1 MTGIIAGSLT
11 KQKEI
16 TKEGPD
22 ITGETVPEVSVT
34 QNSASGVVSQST
46 SVRSRYE
53 SGTGKKKK
61 KPRGL
66 TVSFITDENSPCSKT
81 EGRGKGIGGGVGLG
95 SKRQSGETSFSEEKE
110 RGERLIS
117 ALNLSRFG
125 ALEHSSKFDK
135 FTPVRTYVYT
145 HDQLYSTYLC
155 PAFRHR
161 SRWCKMSIY
170 FPFHLELLVK

>member
-135 FTPVRTYVYT
+135 FTPVRTYIHMTSCTVCIP
-145 HDQLYSTYLC
+145 LPC
-155 PAFRHR
+155 F
-161 SRWCKMSIY
+161 
-170 FPFHLELLVK
+170 